1 MSTDKK
7 KNYIVDAWLVILLAL
22 LYGVGLAAV
31 QTSLG
36 PKIVENQK
44 NETFAQIPVLV
55 PGSVT
60 GEAVAVK
67 LGNDDGVVYRAL
79 DADKNTVG
87 WVIPGATQGFG
98 DQILYLIGTDADVST
113 ITGLYILSQKETP
126 GLGDF
131 ISHDFFQD
139 QFKGL
144 SANEPVGVSK
154 TAASGNDI
162 KAITGATISS
172 TSVANGVNSTLA
184 RAKTAIKAL

>member
-31 QTSLG
+31 QSSLG

-44 NETFAQIPVLV
+44 NETFAQIPELV
-55 PGSVT
+55 PGSVKS
-60 GEAVAVK
+60 EAVKVK
-67 LGNDDGVVYRAL
+67 LGNDDATVYRAL
-79 DADKNTVG
+79 DANGKTLG
-87 WVIPGATQGFG
+87 WVIPGATQGFA
-98 DQILYLIGTDADVST
+98 DQILYLIGTDADVSK
-113 ITGLYILSQKETP
+113 ITGLFILSQKETP

-131 ISHDFFQD
+131 ITRDYFRD

-144 SANEPVGVSK
+144 STDQPIGVSK

-162 KAITGATISS
+162 KALTGATISS
-172 TSVANGVNSTLA
+172 TSVASGINDTLA
-184 RAKTAIKAL
+184 RAKPAIKAL